1 MFASPSRIF
10 LALTAF
16 AVACVGLVHQA
27 AAQNTSTPLTGDQ
40 AVYRDGKVNVPLTDE
55 YQVGVLFHTQ
65 GIGITA
71 RRGYYLNAF
80 AVRNI
85 GVDLA
90 YFKHPKEIQTTNPIY
105 ENGRPYVYGKQNTL
119 QILRLWYGKQNLRAE
134 KLRRDAVRFSTF
146 WKVGAALGVLKPIYL
161 EIGYPDIPYD
171 YTATERYDPDAH
183 FSDNIYGRAD
193 WSNGLDE
200 LTVVPGLH
208 ATYGLDFEY
217 GDERFM
223 PKALTTGVSVDAF
236 LVAPEVFAEKFEQNN
251 RLFVTLFATFEVGRN
266 WTR

>member
-1 MFASPSRIF
+1 MDGRCLRFYLVVAVLVVGFVEPVQQVRAQGTTAS
-10 LALTAF
+10 
-16 AVACVGLVHQA
+16 
-27 AAQNTSTPLTGDQ
+27 LTGDQ
-40 AVYRDGKVNVPLTDE
+40 AVYRDGKVNIPLTDE
-55 YQVGVLFHTQ
+55 YQVGALFHTQ
-65 GIGITA
+65 GIGITL

-80 AVRNI
+80 VIRNV
-85 GVDLA
+85 GLDLT
-90 YFKHPKEIQTTNPIY
+90 YFKHPKEIQTTNPVY
-105 ENGRPYVYGKQNTL
+105 ENGRPYVFGKLNTL
-119 QILRLWYGKQNLRAE
+119 QILRLWFGKQNLHAE

-146 WKVGAALGVLKPIYL
+146 WKGGVALGVLKPIYL

-200 LTVVPGLH
+200 LTLVPGLH

-223 PKALTTGVSVDAF
+223 PKSLTTGVSIDAF
-236 LVAPEVFAEKFEQNN
+236 LVEPEVFAAKFEQNN

>member
-1 MFASPSRIF
+1 MWSRKAHPFRFIWLLG
-10 LALTAF
+10 LALGCG
-16 AVACVGLVHQA
+16 VSV
-27 AAQNTSTPLTGDQ
+27 AAQSEGEPLTGDQ
-40 AVYRDGKVNVPLTDE
+40 AVYRDGKVSVPLTDE
-55 YQVGVLFHTQ
+55 YQVGVLLHTQ
-65 GIGITA
+65 GIGVTA

-80 AVRNI
+80 SVRNF

-90 YFKHPKEIQTTNPIY
+90 HFKHPKEIQTTNPIY

-119 QILRLWYGKQNLRAE
+119 QILRLWYGKQTLRAE
-134 KLRRDAVRFSTF
+134 KLRRDAVRFGTD
-146 WKVGAALGVLKPIYL
+146 WKVGASLGILKPVYL

-200 LTVVPGLH
+200 LAVVPGVH
-208 ATYGLDFEY
+208 FSYGLNFEY
-217 GDERFM
+217 GDERFV
-223 PKALTTGVSVDAF
+223 PKALTTGVAVDAF
-236 LVAPEVFAEKFEQNN
+236 LTAPEVFAAKFEQNN

>member
-1 MFASPSRIF
+1 MAVRYFCSILARGILVMGCVLGVNAAS
-10 LALTAF
+10 
-16 AVACVGLVHQA
+16 
-27 AAQNTSTPLTGDQ
+27 AQRGEQPLTGDQ

-105 ENGRPYVYGKQNTL
+105 ENGRPYIYGKQNTL
-119 QILRLWYGKQNLRAE
+119 QIARLWYGKQNLRAE

-146 WKVGAALGVLKPIYL
+146 WKAGVALGVLKPIYL

-171 YTATERYDPDAH
+171 YTATERYDPEAH

-200 LTVVPGLH
+200 LIVVPGLH

>member
-1 MFASPSRIF
+1 MFACTARF
-10 LALTAF
+10 LLVIAALMVGFAGHMPVAF
-16 AVACVGLVHQA
+16 
-27 AAQNTSTPLTGDQ
+27 AQNTGAPLTGDQ

-65 GIGITA
+65 GIGVTA

-80 AVRNI
+80 AVRNF

-119 QILRLWYGKQNLRAE
+119 QMLRLWYGKQNLRAE

-146 WKVGAALGVLKPIYL
+146 WKVGAVLGVLKPIYL

-171 YTATERYDPDAH
+171 YTATERYDPEAH

-200 LTVVPGLH
+200 LSVVPGVH